1 MADETQPHETS
12 LHDPADRAASRGLRP
27 GHAAAAGRILLD
39 LTDVV
44 ILISAGGGIGGIIRV
59 VVRLARHATAPD
71 AQIPVTLAFY
81 HPVRKTY
88 LAIDPKLFADD
99 SWTRPVDLRV
109 ALGLIG
115 VPVPFIGTRHFDEPV
130 RRFWH
135 IARRRLKNWRAAR
148 AERAPAGGP
157 ASGWALRPL
166 DLAPG
171 EKLRAA
177 VLGMAWMVPKH
188 IERLRA
194 LGADVEIVTLIH
206 DLIPLTAGNEE
217 LPNPAF
223 VHWFRHLVRQTTRFL
238 AVSRYTADEVTREVA
253 AMGGHVARIDVVPLA
268 HEFAF
273 DGTPDRSVVPEGEFV
288 VTVGSLGHK
297 RKNLDLLL
305 EVWGLLAERLGPEA
319 LPALVIAG
327 AHGRQAARREAA
339 IARHPGLKDKVVLV
353 DRPNDAKLAALYA
366 ACLFTVYPS
375 RYEGWGLPVGEA
387 AWFGKL
393 SVCSNVTSIPEV
405 MGPAAD
411 YFDPAD
417 AEAMAKALEQP
428 IRDRAY
434 LRAREAEL
442 AAMHLRSWA
451 DVARTLVARLAQ

>member
-1 MADETQPHETS
+1 MLMPLDAPPQAFAA
-12 LHDPADRAASRGLRP
+12 PA
-27 GHAAAAGRILLD
+27 RIILD

-44 ILISAGGGIGGIIRV
+44 ILLSAGGGIGGIIRV
-59 VVRLARHATAPD
+59 VVRLAHHATAGGAEP
-71 AQIPVTLAFY
+71 PVMLAFY
-81 HPVRKTY
+81 HPARKAY
-88 LAIDPKLFADD
+88 VGIDPALFADD
-99 SWTRPVDLRV
+99 SWTRPADLRS

-115 VPVPFIGTRHFDEPV
+115 VPVPFVGTRHFDEPV

-148 AERAPAGGP
+148 AERAPAGARP
-157 ASGWALRPL
+157 VGWALRPL

-171 EKLRAA
+171 EAVRAA
-177 VLGMAWMVPKH
+177 VLGMAWMVPQQ

-194 LGADVEIVTLIH
+194 LAPQVEIVTLIH

-223 VHWFRHLVRQTTRFL
+223 VHWFRSLVRQTTHFL
-238 AVSRYTADEVTREVA
+238 AVSRYTADEVEREVV
-253 AMGGHVARIDVVPLA
+253 AMGGHVERMDVVPLA

-273 DGTPDRSVVPEGEFV
+273 EGTPDLSVVPPGEFV
-288 VTVGSLGHK
+288 VTVGSLGHR

-305 EVWGLLAERLGPEA
+305 DVWGQLGKRLGPER
-319 LPALVIAG
+319 LPTLVIAG

-339 IARHPGLKDKVVLV
+339 IARHPELSDKVVLV
-353 DRPNDAKLAALYA
+353 DRPNDAKLAALYR
-366 ACLFTVYPS
+366 ACLFHVYPS

-393 SVCSNVTSIPEV
+393 SVCSGITSIPEV

-417 AEAMAKALEQP
+417 AEAMAAALEKP

-434 LRAREAEL
+434 LRGREAEI
-442 AAMHLRSWA
+442 AAMGLRKWA
-451 DVARTLVARLAQ
+451 DVARTLVAKLTR